1 MKKALVYL
9 VIILLTASCPMA
21 SAQRSDTLRCHSAHV
36 FTWQQSIAPAA
47 LIGTG
52 TAISYTPLHTRFDD
66 NINNWLQRDGHPR
79 FEAEDYLQYTPL
91 ASVFILKACNI
102 ESRHSWRDLV
112 CLEAGAALFA
122 FSVNTGL
129 KHALRVERPYD
140 GVYNSFPSG
149 HTVTAFL
156 GAEILRREY
165 GEEYP
170 AIAVAGYTV
179 AAGIGVMRMYNNRH
193 WASDVLA
200 GAGIGILSASLMYWL
215 APYLTF

>member
-1 MKKALVYL
+1 MKKALVY
-9 VIILLTASCPMA
+9 IAILLLTVSCPMA
-21 SAQRSDTLRCHSAHV
+21 NAQRSDTLRCHSTHA

-52 TAISYTPLHTRFDD
+52 TAISFTPLHTHFDD
-66 NINNWLQRDGHPR
+66 NINNWLQHDGHPR
-79 FEAEDYLQYTPL
+79 FEVENYLQYTTL

-102 ESRHSWRDLV
+102 ESRHNWRDLV

-179 AAGIGVMRMYNNRH
+179 ATGIGVMRMYNNRH